1 MIEISENTIV
11 RKGILF
17 LYSSFHLIHK
27 VGNFTLLK
35 FQHNLYTFK
44 SYQLKLYVQWQ
55 IEIYIKIDLTD
66 NYIQFMFIEVYTQ
79 TPTMQLGSRL
89 SLCK

>member
-1 MIEISENTIV
+1 MFEISENTIV
-11 RKGILF
+11 RKGMLF

-66 NYIQFMFIEVYTQ
+66 NCCIIGRNEHPLQNRIN
-79 TPTMQLGSRL
+79 SCNRL
-89 SLCK
+89 VK